1 LKLNSIEI
9 IYCFKVYV
17 IYLAE
22 KKIAVLTDFKRVILD
37 KLQAYHNNSWGQ
49 WSLLFVNYYMFFV
62 KNHCEKTVSTV
73 MVNNINKKNNNYFS
87 LQIIEHKKYHAIC
100 WWKSMYWLGH
110 VTLPWMDSYYWYFFY
125 TI

>member
-17 IYLAE
+17 IYLVE

-62 KNHCEKTVSTV
+62 KNHCEKTVTTV
-73 MVNNINKKNNNYFS
+73 MVNNTTRKTTTNSHFKSLNTKNTMTY
-87 LQIIEHKKYHAIC
+87 IC

-110 VTLPWMDSYYWYFFY
+110 VTLPWMDSYYW
-125 TI
+125 